1 MLAIFIG
8 SYLIGSIPVG
18 YLIVRKKADVDILKS
33 GSHRS
38 GGFNAFV
45 VTDSKVVGILV
56 GVLDALKGLVPV
68 LLAGLIFHQSFL
80 HACMALFGAII
91 GHNYPIWTKF
101 KGGRG
106 LATAAGGMFI
116 LGFSFAIIWCLIWVV
131 TKVALKRDILVANLT
146 AIFLTPLLIWSL
158 PWEWVNRFVAAS
170 LDHWTFIF
178 FSCILSMIL
187 LLSHY
192 DVVQEVWKGSPKEHP
207 DKTSQQ
213 S

>member
-1 MLAIFIG
+1 
-8 SYLIGSIPVG
+8 
-18 YLIVRKKADVDILKS
+18 
-33 GSHRS
+33 
-38 GGFNAFV
+38 
-45 VTDSKVVGILV
+45 
-56 GVLDALKGLVPV
+56 
-68 LLAGLIFHQSFL
+68 
-80 HACMALFGAII
+80 
-91 GHNYPIWTKF
+91 
-101 KGGRG
+101 
-106 LATAAGGMFI
+106 MFI

-158 PWEWVNRFVAAS
+158 PWEWVNGFVAAS